1 MEGYMKFKL
10 VLYGNNMYKEIILD
24 DTFKGG
30 LTIGTQKN
38 CQVGFRRERFL
49 ADFVARI
56 DRQDDGNFVISCS
69 ESVYLKRDAGVK
81 EYVRYLSI
89 GDNIALCYDHTDTE
103 FFYIDFF
110 VQFESVGNDFDMKI
124 DCRGCT
130 EITVGGNTSDLIRV
144 DSVNLLNDSV
154 IVRKMFEG
162 YEIDSTNTRYGVEIN
177 GFISREEVSF
187 ISNGEFFAV
196 GGYNF
201 CIKDDYIYTT
211 KKAAIITN
219 FKTEIITQQKNHFE
233 YPEFKK
239 NVRQRYKM
247 PEEEIEILDPKT
259 KEEKEEQSFMLTLL
273 PMLVNML
280 LMVGLRGIMGGGGM
294 FVIYFAA
301 TMTVTTTITI
311 ITHFADKKKQK
322 EKEEQREKKYMD
334 YLSKR
339 EDEIIKSR
347 EKERVIANQMSPTLD
362 EYVKFVED
370 FDNRLF
376 EKEKEHDDFLAVRMG
391 DGVVESTC
399 PVTYK
404 KEDYVETEDTLKEYP
419 QALHDKYQYLSDMPV
434 LLNLNDTNAV
444 GFIGNRTKL
453 YQMAKNLI
461 VEFAASHYY
470 KDVKLFLVMDE
481 CDVEMF
487 EWARWLQIFYN
498 DNVGMRNFMYNDD
511 SAKFALEFLYS
522 ELSAREGAGKAAKDM
537 QNYVI
542 LVYRSELINNHPVSK
557 FISKAKELGFRFV
570 FFEEYE
576 EMVNSACEKRIFL
589 NSDSN
594 KGYVQDV
601 EDGKNIQ
608 EFRYGHIT
616 KQQAEAAAK
625 KLSCVY
631 VDEINLENSLTKNIT
646 LFELLDIMTPY
657 DLDLNKRWSASQ
669 IYKSMAAPL
678 GVKSGDE
685 IVCLD
690 LHEKYHGPH
699 GLVAGTTGSGKS
711 EIMQSYILSMATLY
725 HPHEVGFIII
735 DFKGGGMVNQFR
747 NLPHLNGAITNID
760 GNEIERSLL
769 SIKAELIKRQEKF
782 AEHNVNHINDYI
794 KLYKEGQAKLPLPHL
809 ILIVD
814 EFAELKS
821 EQPEF
826 MKELISAARIGRSL
840 GVHLILATQKPSG
853 VVSDQIWSNSKFK
866 LCLKVQ
872 NKNDSNEV
880 LKSPLAAE
888 IREPGRAYLQV
899 GNNEIFQLFQSAYSG
914 ASAKTD
920 DIGAQKKFMI
930 TKLELSGKKSIL
942 YEQKPD
948 DSKGGETQLEAIVN
962 YVKEYCD
969 NAGIPK
975 VPDIC
980 LPSLSGEI
988 PFTLEGDTYDGT
1000 DIVIPVGIVDDPS
1013 RQRQY
1018 VETINM
1024 SQNNIYM
1031 LGSSQSGKTNLI
1043 QTMIRGL
1050 ATKYSPREVNIYI
1063 LDFASMI
1070 LKNFSDL
1077 NHVGG
1082 VITSSEDDKLKT
1094 FLKMLNQEIQKR
1106 KNILSKQGL
1115 SSYSSYRESGQT
1127 DMPQI
1132 VVFLDNWVAFR
1143 SYFPDYEDMIISITR
1158 ECVSLGISFVVTA
1171 QQTAGAG
1178 FKLMANF
1185 SKRIALYCNDSGS
1198 YGFLFESCRKK
1209 LPDIPGRGIVEKE
1222 KVYYECQHYLAFAA
1236 QKEFEKIKL
1245 MKEFIAEIAAKYP
1258 DEAVRGIP
1266 EIPEVVTEQF
1276 INKQYGRGNLM
1287 PYEVLAGLDFET
1299 ISLKK
1304 LNLLKTPLYGFIGRK
1319 DSNKFGYVKYVLGS
1333 LMSNQQA
1340 APVKL
1345 YMVDDLE
1352 GSLGM
1357 YKDNAHMYTNTL
1369 EDMMNAFSEIHTTLE
1384 DRYARYQKRQINMA
1398 EEPLL
1403 LLVINSNE
1411 LLKTASADK
1420 TKADMY
1426 KDIIGK
1432 YKDLKVCI
1440 LCTDIEN
1447 TTILFTAGELLK
1459 TLKDSKLVMAF
1470 EDIKTLKFIEISTMV
1485 ARDFKKPIEYS
1496 DAYIFNGDRIDKIRT
1511 VNNQ

>member
-1 MEGYMKFKL
+1 MKFKL
-10 VLYGNNMYKEIILD
+10 VLYGNNMYKEIVLD
-24 DTFKGG
+24 DTFTGG
-30 LTIGTQKN
+30 LTIGTEKS

-49 ADFVARI
+49 SDFVVRI
-56 DRQDDGNFVISCS
+56 DRQEDGNFVISCS
-69 ESVYLKRDAGVK
+69 ESIYLKKEAGVK
-81 EYVRYLSI
+81 EYIRYLSI
-89 GDNIALCYDHTDTE
+89 GDNIALCYEYTDTE

-110 VQFESVGNDFDMKI
+110 VQFESVGTDFDMKL

-130 EITVGGNTSDLIRV
+130 ELTIGGNTSDTIRV

-154 IVRKMFEG
+154 TVRKVFEG
-162 YEIDSTNTRYGVEIN
+162 YEVDSSNTRYGVEIN
-177 GFISREEVSF
+177 GFISREAVSF
-187 ISNGEFFAV
+187 IANGEFFSV

-201 CIKDDYIYTT
+201 CVKDDFIYTT

-219 FKTEIITQQKNHFE
+219 LKQEIIAHQKNHFE

-247 PEEEIEILDPKT
+247 PDGEIEILDPKA
-259 KEEKEEQSFMLTLL
+259 KEEKEEQSFMMTLM

-301 TMTVTTTITI
+301 TMSMTTIMTI
-311 ITHFADKKKQK
+311 VSHFADKKKQR
-322 EKEEQREKKYMD
+322 EKEEKREEKYLE

-362 EYVKFVED
+362 EYVKFVSD

-376 EKEKEHDDFLAVRMG
+376 EKEKEHDDYLAVRMG
-391 DGVVESTC
+391 DGIVESTC

-404 KEDYVETEDTLKEYP
+404 QEDYVETEDTLKEYP
-419 QALHDKYQYLSDMPV
+419 KALHDKYQYISDMPIM
-434 LLNLNDTNAV
+434 LDLNSTNAV
-444 GFIGNRTKL
+444 GFIGSRTKL

-487 EWARWLQIFYN
+487 EWARWMQIFYN
-498 DNVGMRNFMYNDD
+498 DNTNTRNFMYDED

-522 ELSAREGAGKAAKDM
+522 ELSRRESAGKAVKELQD
-537 QNYVI
+537 YVV
-542 LVYRSELINNHPVSK
+542 LVYRSELVNNHPVSK
-557 FISKAKELGFRFV
+557 YISKAKELGFRFV

-576 EMVNSACEKRIFL
+576 ELVNSACEKRIFL
-589 NSDSN
+589 NTESN

-601 EDGKNIQ
+601 EDGVNIQ
-608 EFRYGHIT
+608 EFKYGHIS
-616 KQQAEAAAK
+616 KKQAEEAAK

-646 LFELLDIMTPY
+646 LFELLNIMTPY
-657 DLDLNKRWSASQ
+657 DLDLKSRWANSK

-685 IVCLD
+685 VVCLD

-711 EIMQSYILSMATLY
+711 EIMQSYILSMATLF

-782 AEHNVNHINDYI
+782 AEHNVNHIDDYI

-914 ASAKTD
+914 ASAKND

-930 TKLELSGKKSIL
+930 TKVELSGKKSII

-962 YVKEYCD
+962 YVREYCD
-969 NAGIPK
+969 NAKIPK

-980 LPSLSGEI
+980 LPSLSTEI
-988 PFTLEGDTYDGT
+988 PFTLEGDTYNGT

-1018 VETINM
+1018 VETINI
-1024 SQNNIYM
+1024 SQNNIYI

-1050 ATKYSPREVNIYI
+1050 ATKYSPKEVNIFI

-1070 LKNFSDL
+1070 LKNFNDL

-1082 VITSSEDDKLKT
+1082 VVTSSEDEKLKT
-1094 FLKMLNQEIQKR
+1094 FLRMLNQEIQKR
-1106 KNILSKQGL
+1106 KNILAKQGL

-1127 DMPQI
+1127 DLPQI
-1132 VVFLDNWVAFR
+1132 LVILDNWVSFR
-1143 SYFPDYEDMIISITR
+1143 SYFPDYEEMIISITR

-1178 FKLMANF
+1178 FKLMSNF

-1198 YGFLFESCRKK
+1198 YSFLFESCRKK
-1209 LPDIPGRGIVEKE
+1209 LADIPGRGIVEKE

-1236 QKEFEKIKL
+1236 EKEFEKIKL

-1258 DEAVRGIP
+1258 DEGVRGIP
-1266 EIPEVVTEQF
+1266 EIPERVSEQF
-1276 INKQYGRGNLM
+1276 IKKQYGKDCVK
-1287 PYEVLAGLDFET
+1287 PYEVLMGLDFDT
-1299 ISLKK
+1299 ISLRKF
-1304 LNLLKTPLYGFIGRK
+1304 NMLKTPLFGFLGRK
-1319 DSNKFGYVKYVLGS
+1319 ESNKSEYVKYMLNT
-1333 LMSNQQA
+1333 LMSNHEQ
-1340 APVKL
+1340 APVSL
-1345 YMVDDLE
+1345 FVIDDIE

-1357 YKDNAHMYTNTL
+1357 FKDKTVMYSNTQ
-1369 EDMMNAFSEIHTTLE
+1369 EDMMSAFAQIHATLT

-1403 LLVINSNE
+1403 LLVINSAD
-1411 LLKTASADK
+1411 LLKAASADK
-1420 TKADMY
+1420 TKAEMY

-1432 YKDLKVCI
+1432 YKDLKVSI
-1440 LCTDIEN
+1440 LCTDLEN
-1447 TTILFTAGELLK
+1447 AAIIFTAGELLK

-1470 EDIKTLKFIEISTMV
+1470 EDIKTLKFIEISAMV
-1485 ARDFKKPIEYS
+1485 AREYKKPIEYS
-1496 DAYIFNGDRIDKIRT
+1496 DAYVFNGDKIEKIRSI
-1511 VNNQ
+1511 QG

>member
-1 MEGYMKFKL
+1 MKFKL
-10 VLYGNNMYKEIILD
+10 VLYGNNMYKEIVLD
-24 DTFKGG
+24 DTFSGG
-30 LTIGTQKN
+30 LTVGTQKN

-49 ADFVARI
+49 TDFIVRI
-56 DRQDDGNFVISCS
+56 DRQEDGNFVISCS
-69 ESVYLKRDAGVK
+69 ESIYLKRDAGVK

-89 GDNIALCYDHTDTE
+89 GDDIALCYEHTDTE

-110 VQFESVGNDFDMKI
+110 LQFESVGNDFDMKL
-124 DCRGCT
+124 DCRGYT
-130 EITVGGNTSDLIRV
+130 EFTVGGNTSDIIRV

-154 IVRKMFEG
+154 TVRKVFEG
-162 YEIDSTNTRYGVEIN
+162 YEVDSRNTRYGVEIN

-187 ISNGEFFAV
+187 ISNGEFFSV

-201 CIKDDYIYTT
+201 CIKDDFIYTT

-219 FKTEIITQQKNHFE
+219 LKQEIITYQKNHFE

-247 PEEEIEILDPKT
+247 PDEEIEILDPKA
-259 KEEKEEQSFMLTLL
+259 KEEKEEQSFMMTLM

-301 TMTVTTTITI
+301 TMTLTTTMTI
-311 ITHFADKKKQK
+311 ISHFTDKKKQR
-322 EKEEQREKKYMD
+322 EKEERREKKYLE

-339 EDEIIKSR
+339 EDEIIRSR
-347 EKERVIANQMSPTLD
+347 ENERLIANQMSPTLD
-362 EYVKFVED
+362 EYVKFVSD

-376 EKEKEHDDFLAVRMG
+376 EKEKEHDDYLAVRMG
-391 DGVVESTC
+391 DGIVESTC
-399 PVTYK
+399 PITFK
-404 KEDYVETEDTLKEYP
+404 QEDYVETEDTLKEYP
-419 QALHDKYQYLSDMPV
+419 KALHDKYQYLSDMPV
-434 LLNLNDTNAV
+434 MLDLNSTNAV
-444 GFIGNRTKL
+444 GFVGNRTKL
-453 YQMAKNLI
+453 YQMTKNLI

-498 DNVGMRNFMYNDD
+498 DNTGTRNFMYDDD

-522 ELSAREGAGKAAKDM
+522 ELSRRESMGKGISGVQD
-537 QNYVI
+537 YVV
-542 LVYRSELINNHPVSK
+542 LVYRSELVNNHPVSK

-576 EMVNSACEKRIFL
+576 ELVNSACEKRIFL
-589 NSDSN
+589 NNDSN

-601 EDGKNIQ
+601 EDGNNIQ
-608 EFRYGHIT
+608 EFKYGHIS
-616 KQQAEAAAK
+616 KLQAEETAR

-646 LFELLDIMTPY
+646 LFELLNIMTPY
-657 DLDLNKRWSASQ
+657 DLDLKSRWANSK

-685 IVCLD
+685 VVCLD

-711 EIMQSYILSMATLY
+711 EIMQSYILSMATLF

-747 NLPHLNGAITNID
+747 NLPHLTGAITNID

-782 AEHNVNHINDYI
+782 AEHNVNHIDDYI
-794 KLYKEGQAKLPLPHL
+794 RLYKEGQAKLPLPHL

-880 LKSPLAAE
+880 IKSPLAAE

-930 TKLELSGKKSIL
+930 TKVELSGKKSII

-948 DSKGGETQLEAIVN
+948 DSKSGETQLEAIVN

-969 NAGIPK
+969 NAGISK

-988 PFTLEGDTYDGT
+988 PFTLEGDTYQGT
-1000 DIVIPVGIVDDPS
+1000 DIVIPVGIIDDPS

-1018 VETINM
+1018 VETINL
-1024 SQNNIYM
+1024 SQNNIYI

-1050 ATKYSPREVNIYI
+1050 ATKYSPKDVNIFI

-1082 VITSSEDDKLKT
+1082 VVTSSEDEKLKT
-1094 FLKMLNQEIQKR
+1094 FLKMINQEIQKR
-1106 KNILSKQGL
+1106 KNILSKMGL
-1115 SSYSSYRESGQT
+1115 SSYSSYREAGQT

-1132 VVFLDNWVAFR
+1132 VVILDNWVAFR

-1158 ECVSLGISFVVTA
+1158 ECVALGISFVVTA

-1236 QKEFEKIKL
+1236 EKEFEKIKL

-1266 EIPEVVTEQF
+1266 EIPEIVSEQF
-1276 INKQYGRGNLM
+1276 VRKQYGKDCVK
-1287 PYEVLAGLDFET
+1287 PYEVLMGLDFDT
-1299 ISLKK
+1299 ISLRKF
-1304 LNLLKTPLYGFIGRK
+1304 NMLKTPLFGFVGRK
-1319 DSNKFGYVKYVLGS
+1319 ESNKFEYVKYMLGS
-1333 LMSNQQA
+1333 IISNQEK
-1340 APVKL
+1340 APVNM
-1345 YMVDDLE
+1345 YMIDDIE

-1357 YKDNAHMYTNTL
+1357 FKDNAIMYSNTQ
-1369 EDMMNAFSEIHTTLE
+1369 EDLMSAFAQIHTTLA
-1384 DRYARYQKRQINMA
+1384 DRYARYQKRQINIA

-1403 LLVINSNE
+1403 LLVINSAD
-1411 LLKTASADK
+1411 LLKAASADK
-1420 TKADMY
+1420 AKAEMY

-1440 LCTDIEN
+1440 LCTEVEN
-1447 TTILFTAGELLK
+1447 AAIIFTAGELLK
-1459 TLKDSKLVMAF
+1459 SLKESKLIMAF
-1470 EDIKTLKFIEISTMV
+1470 EDIKSLKFIEISAMV
-1485 ARDFKKPIEYS
+1485 AREYKKPVEYS
-1496 DAYIFNGDRIDKIRT
+1496 DAYVFNGDKIDKIRT
-1511 VNNQ
+1511 IQG

>member
-1 MEGYMKFKL
+1 MKFKL
-10 VLYGNNMYKEIILD
+10 VLYGNNMYKEIVLD
-24 DTFKGG
+24 DTFTGG
-30 LTIGTQKN
+30 LTIGTEKS

-49 ADFVARI
+49 ADFIVRI
-56 DRQDDGNFVISCS
+56 DRQEDGNFVISCS
-69 ESVYLKRDAGVK
+69 ESIYLKKEAGVK
-81 EYVRYLSI
+81 EYIRYLSI
-89 GDNIALCYDHTDTE
+89 GDNIALCYEYTDTE

-110 VQFESVGNDFDMKI
+110 VQFESVGTDFDMKL

-130 EITVGGNTSDLIRV
+130 ELTIGGNTSDIIRV

-154 IVRKMFEG
+154 TVRKVFEG
-162 YEIDSTNTRYGVEIN
+162 YEVDSSNTRYGVEIN
-177 GFISREEVSF
+177 GFISREAVSF
-187 ISNGEFFAV
+187 IANGEFFSV

-201 CIKDDYIYTT
+201 CVKDDFIYTT

-219 FKTEIITQQKNHFE
+219 LKQEIITYQKNHFE

-239 NVRQRYKM
+239 NVRQRYKL
-247 PEEEIEILDPKT
+247 PDEEIEILNPKT
-259 KEEKEEQSFMLTLL
+259 KEEKEEQSFMLTLM

-301 TMTVTTTITI
+301 TMTMTTIMTI
-311 ITHFADKKKQK
+311 VSHFADKKKRL
-322 EKEEQREKKYMD
+322 EKEEQREKKYLD

-339 EDEIIKSR
+339 EDEIIESR

-362 EYVKFVED
+362 EYVKFVSD

-376 EKEKEHDDFLAVRMG
+376 EKEKEHDDYLAVRMG
-391 DGVVESTC
+391 DGIVESTC
-399 PVTYK
+399 PVTYRQ
-404 KEDYVETEDTLKEYP
+404 EEYVETEDALMEYP
-419 QALHDKYQYLSDMPV
+419 KALHDKYQYISDMPV
-434 LLNLNDTNAV
+434 MLDLNSTNAV
-444 GFIGNRTKL
+444 GFIGSRTKL

-498 DNVGMRNFMYNDD
+498 DSTNTRNFMYDED

-522 ELSAREGAGKAAKDM
+522 ELSRREGAGKEVSKLQD
-537 QNYVI
+537 YVV
-542 LVYRSELINNHPVSK
+542 LVYRSELVNNHPVSK
-557 FISKAKELGFRFV
+557 YISKAKELGFRFV

-576 EMVNSACEKRIFL
+576 ELVNSACEKRIFL
-589 NSDSN
+589 NTEAN

-601 EDGKNIQ
+601 EDGVNIQ
-608 EFRYGHIT
+608 EFKYGHIS
-616 KQQAEAAAK
+616 KKQAEEAAK

-646 LFELLDIMTPY
+646 LFELLNIMTPY
-657 DLDLNKRWSASQ
+657 DLDLKSRWANSK

-685 IVCLD
+685 VVCLD

-711 EIMQSYILSMATLY
+711 EIMQSYILSMATLF

-782 AEHNVNHINDYI
+782 AEHNVNHIDDYI
-794 KLYKEGQAKLPLPHL
+794 KLYKDGQAKLPLPHL

-914 ASAKTD
+914 ASAKND

-930 TKLELSGKKSIL
+930 TKVELSGKKSII

-962 YVKEYCD
+962 YVKEYCE
-969 NAGIPK
+969 NSNIPK

-988 PFTLEGDTYDGT
+988 PFTLEGDKYQGT

-1018 VETINM
+1018 VESINL
-1024 SQNNIYM
+1024 SQNNVYI
-1031 LGSSQSGKTNLI
+1031 LGSSQSGKTNLL
-1043 QTMIRGL
+1043 QTIIRGL
-1050 ATKYSPREVNIYI
+1050 SLKYSPKDVNIFI

-1070 LKNFSDL
+1070 LKNFNEL

-1082 VITSSEDDKLKT
+1082 VIISSEDDKLKT
-1094 FLKMLNQEIQKR
+1094 FLKMINQEIQKR
-1106 KNILSKQGL
+1106 KNLLSKLGL
-1115 SSYSSYRESGQT
+1115 SSYSSYRESGQCNL
-1127 DMPQI
+1127 PQI
-1132 VVFLDNWVAFR
+1132 VVMLDNWVSFR
-1143 SYFPDYEDMIISITR
+1143 SYFPDYEDAIINISR
-1158 ECVSLGISFVVTA
+1158 ECVSVGISLVVTA
-1171 QQTAGAG
+1171 QQASGAG
-1178 FKLMANF
+1178 FKLLSNF
-1185 SKRIALYCNDSGS
+1185 SKRIALYCNDSGNYS
-1198 YGFLFESCRKK
+1198 FLFESCRKK
-1209 LPDIPGRGIVEKE
+1209 ISDIPGRGIVEKE

-1245 MKEFIAEIAAKYP
+1245 MKEFIAEIHEKYG

-1276 INKQYGRGNLM
+1276 VKKQYGKDSIKA
-1287 PYEVLAGLDFET
+1287 YEVPMGLDFDT
-1299 ISLKK
+1299 IGLKK
-1304 LNLLKTPLYGFIGRK
+1304 FDFKKTPIFGFLGRK
-1319 DSNKFGYVKYVLGS
+1319 DNGKNDYVNYVIESLISNREQAPISLFIADSMDGAMAKFKDQTVGYTDNIDG
-1333 LMSNQQA
+1333 LM
-1340 APVKL
+1340 
-1345 YMVDDLE
+1345 D
-1352 GSLGM
+1352 
-1357 YKDNAHMYTNTL
+1357 
-1369 EDMMNAFSEIHTTLE
+1369 AFANIHNTLE
-1384 DRYARYQKRQINMA
+1384 DRYARYQRRLLNLE

-1403 LLVINSNE
+1403 LLVINSYD
-1411 LLKTASADK
+1411 LLKTASSDK
-1420 TKADMY
+1420 TKVDIY
-1426 KDIIGK
+1426 KDILGK

-1440 LCTDIEN
+1440 LCTEVEN

-1459 TLKDSKLVMAF
+1459 TIKDTRQIMTF
-1470 EDIKTLKFIEISTMV
+1470 EDIKALKFLEISSLV
-1485 ARDFKKPIEYS
+1485 ARDFKKPIEYN
-1496 DAYIFNGDRIDKIRT
+1496 DAYVYSGDNIEKIRT
-1511 VNNQ
+1511 IHKK